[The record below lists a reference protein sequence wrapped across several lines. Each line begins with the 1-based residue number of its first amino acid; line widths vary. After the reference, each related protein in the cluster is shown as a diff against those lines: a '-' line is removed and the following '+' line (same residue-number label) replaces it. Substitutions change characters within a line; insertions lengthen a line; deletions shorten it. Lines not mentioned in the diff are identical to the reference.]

1 MDNIQTNTRPGAIKL
16 KAGENLVGY
25 EGFLVKIKNVSG
37 EARFLR
43 PEAVTDDALFVLQ
56 EGATEGS
63 YASAIPLYSASN
75 FRVRLKG
82 TCSPGDRMCLA
93 STGDFGKIRE
103 LPSDAG
109 TYFVMA
115 VAEELGV
122 DGQNVR
128 IRPAMIGNVTVSG

>member
-25 EGFLVKIKNVSG
+25 EGFLVKIKNVGG
-37 EARFLR
+37 EARFVR
-43 PEAVTDDALFVLQ
+43 PEAVADDGLFVLQ

-63 YASAIPLYSASN
+63 YASAIPLHSASN

-82 TCSPGDRMCLA
+82 ACNPGARLCLA
-93 STGDFGKIRE
+93 GAGDYGKIRA
-103 LPSDAG
+103 LPGDAG
-109 TYFVMA
+109 TYFIMA
-115 VAEELGV
+115 VAEEIGV

-128 IRPAMIGNVTVSG
+128 IRPAMIGNVTV